1 MKKLLF
7 ATLILL
13 LILGL
18 LTGCGARRQAMTA
31 TAMAQ
36 ALTATAMAQP
46 PVATAPAMAQP
57 PVVTAPAV
65 STPATSGVILFQ
77 DDFQD
82 GQPDGWQI
90 TTAWYVQQEGNV
102 YYFSASGQG
111 GAWVPQGG
119 NWADYEFQAAVR
131 VTTGGVV
138 LNYRMTGEGRYL
150 LHFREDGLYL
160 TKEHP
165 KGSYTTLTQTAAPS
179 LNAWHQVAVAGYG
192 GHLQVYVDRTLQL
205 DYTDPSPLLRGT
217 IGMTTKE
224 GYQTAVDDV
233 LVTRLTAALPTAMPM
248 ALPPT
253 VAPPAAPL
261 PAEAGLP
268 LEEVPPPEEAPLPS
282 AAGLPVIDYFRSEPS
297 ERAGCYYLHWD
308 LHEASAAYLNGE
320 GVIAPDSRE
329 VCPEETATYTL
340 RAENEVGSVEETV
353 TIEVGGAPPP
363 PPAAG
368 QPDLEIGEVSVW
380 VPLPTDPKRVAV
392 TIEVRNVGSG
402 PAGAFTVRWYPH
414 QASGEVGCSLDVAGL
429 GAGVGQILDDCP
441 SYTYAQGGEMHWR
454 AIVDEDN
461 EIQNDPK
468 GNNEAR
474 GTVRIEAGGG
484 GQQPPA
490 APTNLRVTSTTKA
503 TVRLAW
509 NDNSNNE
516 DGFEISVPGGLSSMV
531 RPNETQREISA
542 LGCGQT
548 YNFRV
553 RAFNAAGN
561 SGWSNEVTA
570 QTLACDGG
578 LQPPAA
584 PSDLRQAAIALVG
597 KVALE
602 WNDNSNN
609 EDGFDVE
616 RVAADGSATRIA
628 TANANATGVNV
639 DAPPCGVTYQFQVSA
654 RNAAGYSAAS
664 NRISVQGPT
673 CPGGF
678 AVTNV
683 TARVA
688 PTDYAGACP
697 KDIVFSG
704 VIMANGAGTV
714 RYRWDRGSGPGPEHE
729 ITFAAAGSKTVTD
742 ELHGGVSGTYTAKL
756 HILAPNDM
764 VSNQAAS
771 TLTCGK
777 PDLVARKPTLSPS
790 TVVHG
795 AHDLNVTFDVVN
807 QGNAQAGASKA
818 RWYTAGE
825 GLSFTC
831 DVPAL
836 APGASHHCS
845 WMFPNVPLD
854 PGKTYG
860 TWAVADSEHAVAES
874 NEDNNRSE
882 SAPLKVK

>member
-36 ALTATAMAQP
+36 P

-57 PVVTAPAV
+57 PVVTALAV

-160 TKEHP
+160 TKEYP

-192 GHLQVYVDRTLQL
+192 GHLQVYVDRTLKL

-217 IGMTTKE
+217 IGVTTKE

-233 LVTRLTAALPTAMPM
+233 LVTRLTAALPTAVLM

-268 LEEVPPPEEAPLPS
+268 IEEVPPPEEAPPPS

-308 LHEASAAYLNGE
+308 LHDASAAYLNGE

-392 TIEVRNVGSG
+392 TIEVRNIGSG

-414 QASGEVGCSLDVAGL
+414 QASGEVGCSLDVVGL
-429 GAGVGQILDDCP
+429 GAGVGQILDNCP

-454 AIVDEDN
+454 AVVDEDN
-461 EIQNDPK
+461 EVQNDPK

-484 GQQPPA
+484 GQAPPA
-490 APTNLRVTSTTKA
+490 PRNCRVGSVGPAGTEIYLSWDEPLSPIPGTRPWDGFRVYQRGLSKPIKTFTDRTTIAGTVKNLTPNTMYHLDVRAYNAFGESPADACAVDVKTNPASGGQAPPTAPSNLRQAAVAPVGK
-503 TVRLAW
+503 VNLEW
-509 NDNSNNE
+509 KDNSNNE
-516 DGFEISVPGGLSSMV
+516 ERFEV
-531 RPNETQREISA
+531 QRVSA
-542 LGCGQT
+542 
-548 YNFRV
+548 
-553 RAFNAAGN
+553 
-561 SGWSNEVTA
+561 
-570 QTLACDGG
+570 DGG
-578 LQPPAA
+578 AAVSPRKNDGRAIMRCCRRTAASPLAGMRREPAKVLVGEGVLPAPPAA
-584 PSDLRQAAIALVG
+584 
-597 KVALE
+597 
-602 WNDNSNN
+602 
-609 EDGFDVE
+609 
-616 RVAADGSATRIA
+616 
-628 TANANATGVNV
+628 ANA
-639 DAPPCGVTYQFQVSA
+639 C
-654 RNAAGYSAAS
+654 RWAA
-664 NRISVQGPT
+664 
-673 CPGGF
+673 
-678 AVTNV
+678 
-683 TARVA
+683 
-688 PTDYAGACP
+688 
-697 KDIVFSG
+697 
-704 VIMANGAGTV
+704 
-714 RYRWDRGSGPGPEHE
+714 
-729 ITFAAAGSKTVTD
+729 
-742 ELHGGVSGTYTAKL
+742 
-756 HILAPNDM
+756 
-764 VSNQAAS
+764 
-771 TLTCGK
+771 
-777 PDLVARKPTLSPS
+777 
-790 TVVHG
+790 
-795 AHDLNVTFDVVN
+795 
-807 QGNAQAGASKA
+807 
-818 RWYTAGE
+818 
-825 GLSFTC
+825 
-831 DVPAL
+831 
-836 APGASHHCS
+836 
-845 WMFPNVPLD
+845 
-854 PGKTYG
+854 
-860 TWAVADSEHAVAES
+860 
-874 NEDNNRSE
+874 
-882 SAPLKVK
+882 

>member
-31 TAMAQ
+31 TAMSQ

-111 GAWVPQGG
+111 GVWVPQGG

-160 TKEHP
+160 TKEYP

-224 GYQTAVDDV
+224 DYQTAVDDV
-233 LVTRLTAALPTAMPM
+233 LVTRLTAALPTAVPM

-329 VCPEETATYTL
+329 VCPEETTTYTL
-340 RAENEVGSVEETV
+340 RAENAVGSVEETV

-380 VPLPTDPKRVAV
+380 VPMPVDPKRVAV

-414 QASGEVGCSLDVAGL
+414 QASGEVGCSLDVMGL
-429 GAGVGQILDDCP
+429 PANSAQILDDCP
-441 SYTYAQGGEMHWR
+441 SYTYAQKGEMHWR
-454 AIVDEDN
+454 AVVDEDN

-484 GQQPPA
+484 VAEDTTPPEVNITHSPDS
-490 APTNLRVTSTTKA
+490 PTTADRVTFTA
-503 TVRLAW
+503 TASDPSGIDRIEIIDQMGGDVVKTCDSSPCVYQGGPYPPGFRNYLAAAYDTHGNRGHTSW
-509 NDNSNNE
+509 K
-516 DGFEISVPGGLSSMV
+516 GLTV
-531 RPNETQREISA
+531 
-542 LGCGQT
+542 
-548 YNFRV
+548 V
-553 RAFNAAGN
+553 AAGPV
-561 SGWSNEVTA
+561 G
-570 QTLACDGG
+570 
-578 LQPPAA
+578 QP
-584 PSDLRQAAIALVG
+584 DLVIRDLMILPDDTV
-597 KVALE
+597 K
-602 WNDNSNN
+602 
-609 EDGFDVE
+609 
-616 RVAADGSATRIA
+616 
-628 TANANATGVNV
+628 
-639 DAPPCGVTYQFQVSA
+639 
-654 RNAAGYSAAS
+654 
-664 NRISVQGPT
+664 
-673 CPGGF
+673 PGEQF
-678 AVTNV
+678 AVTFRVQNNGNAPAGPSTACWKTVGSTGLSCDCNV
-683 TARVA
+683 PEV
-688 PTDYAGACP
+688 
-697 KDIVFSG
+697 
-704 VIMANGAGTV
+704 GAGGS
-714 RYRWDRGSGPGPEHE
+714 YRCDCSPLVVLSTPVNP
-729 ITFAAAGSKTVTD
+729 TNF
-742 ELHGGVSGTYTAKL
+742 GTRATA
-756 HILAPNDM
+756 D
-764 VSNQAAS
+764 
-771 TLTCGK
+771 CG
-777 PDLVARKPTLSPS
+777 
-790 TVVHG
+790 
-795 AHDLNVTFDVVN
+795 NV
-807 QGNAQAGASKA
+807 
-818 RWYTAGE
+818 
-825 GLSFTC
+825 
-831 DVPAL
+831 
-836 APGASHHCS
+836 
-845 WMFPNVPLD
+845 
-854 PGKTYG
+854 
-860 TWAVADSEHAVAES
+860 VAES
-874 NEDNNRSE
+874 DEGNNKSE
-882 SAPLKVK
+882 SVVLKVHP